1 MFKIPNP
8 FKSNETIA
16 KEFFAKQPEVK
27 PAAKSKTPATAEKW
41 LKLGEE
47 DEEAAVEGEDWQKKI
62 KEEKN
67 KVKELI

>member
-1 MFKIPNP
+1 MFGISNP
-8 FKSNETIA
+8 FKSKEEMA

-27 PAAKSKTPATAEKW
+27 SAAKPETPATAEKW

-47 DEEAAVEGEDWQKKI
+47 DEEATEGEEWQRKI
-62 KEEKN
+62 KEDKN